1 MAYPKYRKYSAGHE
15 ERKRMKGSSYKTG
28 LGKARSGRKWAQ
40 RLREGQ
46 SLQVRCG
53 EDERRG
59 HKGCRFQPPAEEA
72 GRKGRNIPLGL
83 RRRPSGDGWGL
94 ETLRPGLSRQR
105 NFNCKH
111 VKKRYSYCCG
121 KNLNFQRGG
130 EKKTVTAY
138 LGNEAK

>member
-1 MAYPKYRKYSAGHE
+1 MKGEPCSDRRACPTCRKYRLVHE

-53 EDERRG
+53 EDERRS
-59 HKGCRFQPPAEEA
+59 HKGCRFQPPAEDA
-72 GRKGRNIPLGL
+72 RRKGRNIPLGL
-83 RRRPSGDGWGL
+83 RRRQRGDGWGL
-94 ETLRPGLSRQR
+94 ETLRPGLSRKR

-111 VKKRYSYCCG
+111 VKKETLILLWKELELPER
-121 KNLNFQRGG
+121 R
-130 EKKTVTAY
+130 
-138 LGNEAK
+138 